1 MEEIGN
7 TLKKMKTAI
16 VLAAGL
22 GRKVWPYGEFRQKCT
37 LPVANKPIVRRLVE
51 NLVEA
56 GCQRIIVVVG
66 HHAQQVRG
74 ALADIPNVVFITQ
87 HSLDGTASAVL
98 AASEHLENEP
108 YLVVYGDIVTTADN
122 FRNIIDAL
130 CSHNVEAAALVQPLG
145 NEDASDWLCAGIDRE
160 DSADKSVSRLTGIE
174 GHPRGGSHRLCGV
187 YAFSPTAT
195 SYLLRNPGIVTRVP
209 VGGMPPPESEIAQSL
224 QLMVDDGKTVL
235 ATQANSFFVDVDKP
249 WHVLE
254 ANRRL
259 VDHLAK
265 QVTEDQVAAGAVIS
279 DAAEI
284 NGHVVLGKNSVIG
297 PRVVVNGTLIAGANN
312 NITNGAILHGNIFV
326 GDQCRISDYCD
337 VGSSAIGNRCIIGH
351 GAEMSGVLFDKVYLY
366 HYCEMSGV
374 FGCATDIGA
383 ATVCGTLRFDDR
395 DTQLQVEGRYEV
407 PPYGANATYM
417 GDYCRTGVN
426 AMIMPGRRIGSYSV
440 VGPGVILYD
449 DVPSKTMVMAKQ
461 ELITKPWG
469 PERYG
474 W

>member
-1 MEEIGN
+1 MD
-7 TLKKMKTAI
+7 TAI

-37 LPVANKPIVRRLVE
+37 IPVANTPIVRRLVE
-51 NLVEA
+51 DLIEA
-56 GCQRIIVVVG
+56 GCQRIVVVVG

-74 ALADIPNVVFITQ
+74 ALADLPNVVFVTQ
-87 HSLDGTASAVL
+87 HSPDGTASAVL
-98 AASEHLENEP
+98 TASEHLEDEP
-108 YLVVYGDIVTTADN
+108 YLVVYGDIVTTPENLHN
-122 FRNIIDAL
+122 FITEFRLSNA
-130 CSHNVEAAALVQPLG
+130 EAAALVQSLG
-145 NEDASDWLCAGIDRE
+145 DEDASNWLCAGIGTAE
-160 DSADKSVSRLTGIE
+160 ADGKSVSTLTGIE

-187 YAFSPTAT
+187 YAFRSSAT
-195 SYLLRNPGIVTRVP
+195 PYLHRNPGIVTRVP

-224 QLMVDDGKTVL
+224 QLMIDDGRTVL
-235 ATQANSFFVDVDKP
+235 AVQTTEFLVDVDKP

-254 ANRRL
+254 ANDRL
-259 VDHLAK
+259 VGYLA
-265 QVTEDQVAAGAVIS
+265 QRVTENQIAPGASIS

-312 NITNGAILHGNIFV
+312 NITNGAILHGNILV

-337 VGSSAIGNRCIIGH
+337 VSSSAIGNRCIIGH
-351 GAEMSGVLFDKVYLY
+351 GAEMAGVLFDKVYLY

-383 ATVCGTLRFDDR
+383 ATVCGTLRFDDG
-395 DTQLQVEGRYEV
+395 DTAMKVEGRYEV
-407 PPYGANATYM
+407 PSYGSNSTYM

-426 AMIMPGRRIGSYSV
+426 AILMPGRRIGSYSV

-461 ELITKPWG
+461 ELVTKPWG

>member
-1 MEEIGN
+1 MFS
-7 TLKKMKTAI
+7 AI

-22 GRKVWPYGEFRQKCT
+22 GKKVWPYGEFRQKCT
-37 LPVANKPIVRRLVE
+37 LPVANTPIVRRIVE
-51 NLVEA
+51 NLVQI
-56 GCQRIIVVVG
+56 GCEQVIVVVG
-66 HHAQQVRG
+66 HYAQQVRG
-74 ALADIPNVVFITQ
+74 AVADIPEVTFVTQ
-87 HSLDGTASAVL
+87 QTLDGTATATLEAVKNL
-98 AASEHLENEP
+98 KNEL
-108 YLVVYGDIVTTADN
+108 YLVVSGDIVTAPDN
-122 FRNIIDAL
+122 LRNLINN
-130 CSHNVEAAALVQPLG
+130 STKQKVEAAALVQPLG
-145 NEDASDWLCAGIDRE
+145 QEDASNWLCAGISGE
-160 DSADKSVSRLTGIE
+160 CVTGIE

-187 YAFSPTAT
+187 YAFRAKETTP
-195 SYLLRNPGIVTRVP
+195 YLLRNPGIVTRVP
-209 VGGMPPPESEIAQSL
+209 VGGMPPPEADIAQSI
-224 QLMVDDGKTVL
+224 QLMVDDGKSVL
-235 ATQANSFFVDVDKP
+235 AVETTEFFVDVDKP

-259 VDHLAK
+259 VDALA
-265 QVTEDQVAAGAVIS
+265 QQIETDRVAKGARIS

-284 NGHVVLGKNSVIG
+284 NGRIVLGENSVIG
-297 PRVVVNGTLIAGANN
+297 PRVVINGTLIAGANN

-326 GDQCRISDYCD
+326 GKQCRISDYCD
-337 VGSSAIGNRCIIGH
+337 IGSSVIGNRCIVGH
-351 GAEMSGVLFDKVYLY
+351 GAEMAGVMFDKVYLY

-383 ATVCGTLRFDDR
+383 ATVCGTLRFDDK
-395 DTQLQVEGRYEV
+395 DTPMQIEGRYEI
-407 PPYGANATYM
+407 PTYGANATYM

-426 AMIMPGRRIGSYSV
+426 AIIMPGRRIGAYSV

>member
-1 MEEIGN
+1 MD
-7 TLKKMKTAI
+7 TAI

-37 LPVANKPIVRRLVE
+37 IPVANKPIVRRVVE
-51 NLVEA
+51 NLLEV
-56 GCQRIIVVVG
+56 GCQRIVVVVG

-74 ALADIPNVVFITQ
+74 ALADIPNTVFVTQ

-98 AASEHLENEP
+98 TAGEHLEDQP
-108 YLVVYGDIVTTADN
+108 YLVVYGDIVTTAEN
-122 FRNIIDAL
+122 FRNLISVFRSDD
-130 CSHNVEAAALVQPLG
+130 VEAAALVQPLG
-145 NEDASDWLCAGIDRE
+145 DEDASDWLCAGIGTADVE
-160 DSADKSVSRLTGIE
+160 NGSALKLNGIE

-187 YAFSPTAT
+187 YAFKSHAT
-195 SYLLRNPGIVTRVP
+195 PYLLRNPGIVTRVP

-224 QLMVDDGKTVL
+224 QLMVDDGRTVL
-235 ATQANSFFVDVDKP
+235 AVETADFFVDVDKP

-254 ANRRL
+254 ANNRL
-259 VDHLAK
+259 VDYLAK
-265 QVTEDQVAAGAVIS
+265 QVTEDHIEAGAKIS

-284 NGHVVLGKNSVIG
+284 NGHVVLGKNTVIG

-351 GAEMSGVLFDKVYLY
+351 GAEMAGVLFDKVYLY

-383 ATVCGTLRFDDR
+383 ATVCGTLRFDDK
-395 DTQLQVEGRYEV
+395 DTAIQVEGRYEV

-426 AMIMPGRRIGSYSV
+426 AIIMPGRRIGSYSV

>member
-1 MEEIGN
+1 MD
-7 TLKKMKTAI
+7 TAI

-37 LPVANKPIVRRLVE
+37 IPVANKPIVRRVVE
-51 NLVEA
+51 NLRAA
-56 GCQRIIVVVG
+56 GCQRILVVVG

-74 ALADIPNVVFITQ
+74 ALADIPNVVFVTQ
-87 HSLDGTASAVL
+87 HTLDGTASAVL
-98 AASEHLENEP
+98 TAVEQLEDQR
-108 YLVVYGDIVTTADN
+108 YLVVYGDTVTTADN
-122 FRNIIDAL
+122 LRNFINEFRSSD
-130 CSHNVEAAALVQPLG
+130 VEAAALVQALG
-145 NEDASDWLCAGIDRE
+145 AEDASNWLCAGIGTE
-160 DSADKSVSRLTGIE
+160 DVENRSLSKLNGIE
-174 GHPRGGSHRLCGV
+174 GHPRGGSHRLCGM
-187 YAFSPTAT
+187 YAFKSSAT
-195 SYLLRNPGIVTRVP
+195 PYLLRNPGIVTRVP

-224 QLMVDDGKTVL
+224 QLMIDDGKTVL
-235 ATQANSFFVDVDKP
+235 AVQTTDFFVDVDKP

-254 ANRRL
+254 ANNRL
-259 VDHLAK
+259 VDYLAK
-265 QVTEDQVAAGAVIS
+265 QVTEDSIAAGAKIS

-284 NGHVVLGKNSVIG
+284 NGHVVLGKNTVIG
-297 PRVVVNGTLIAGANN
+297 PRVVINGTVIAGANN

-337 VGSSAIGNRCIIGH
+337 VGSSTIGNRCIIGH
-351 GAEMSGVLFDKVYLY
+351 GAEMAGVLFDKVYLY

-395 DTQLQVEGRYEV
+395 DTPIQVEGRYEV
-407 PPYGANATYM
+407 PPYGADATYM

>member
-1 MEEIGN
+1 ME
-7 TLKKMKTAI
+7 TAI
-16 VLAAGL
+16 VLAAGS

-37 LPVANKPIVRRLVE
+37 IPIANKPIVRRIVE
-51 NLVEA
+51 DLLEV
-56 GCQRIIVVVG
+56 GCERIIVVVG

-74 ALADIPNVVFITQ
+74 AVADIPNIVFVTQ
-87 HSLDGTASAVL
+87 QVLDGTASATLTAV
-98 AASEHLENEP
+98 EHLEAQP
-108 YLVVYGDIVTTADN
+108 YLVIHGDTVTTSENLRN
-122 FRNIIDAL
+122 FVNTFRVSD
-130 CSHNVEAAALVQPLG
+130 VEAAALVQPLG
-145 NEDASDWLCAGIDRE
+145 NEDASNYLCAGVGTTDGDNGSLSI
-160 DSADKSVSRLTGIE
+160 LTGIE

-187 YAFSPTAT
+187 YAFQSSAT
-195 SYLLRNPGIVTRVP
+195 PYLLRNPGIVTRVP

-224 QLMVDDGKTVL
+224 QLMVDDGRTVL
-235 ATQANSFFVDVDKP
+235 AVQTSDFLVDVDKP

-254 ANRRL
+254 ANRRF
-259 VDHLAK
+259 VDDLTK
-265 QVTEDQVAAGAVIS
+265 RVTEDRVADGAKIS

-284 NGHVVLGKNSVIG
+284 NGHVVLGKNTVIG

-326 GDQCRISDYCD
+326 GDRCRISDYCD

-383 ATVCGTLRFDDR
+383 ATVCGTLRFDDK
-395 DTQLQVEGRYEV
+395 DTPIQVDGRYEV
-407 PPYGANATYM
+407 PPSGANATYM

-426 AMIMPGRRIGSYSV
+426 AIIMPGRRIGSYSV

>member
-1 MEEIGN
+1 MD
-7 TLKKMKTAI
+7 TAI

-37 LPVANKPIVRRLVE
+37 IPVANTPIVRRLVE
-51 NLVEA
+51 SLVEA
-56 GCQRIIVVVG
+56 GCQRILVVVG

-74 ALADIPNVVFITQ
+74 AIADLPNVVFVPQ
-87 HSLDGTASAVL
+87 DSPDGTASAVL
-98 AASEHLENEP
+98 TASAHLEDQP
-108 YLVVYGDIVTTADN
+108 YLVVHGDIVTAPDN
-122 FRNIIDAL
+122 LRNFIQEFR
-130 CSHNVEAAALVQPLG
+130 SSNVEAAALVQPLG
-145 NEDASDWLCAGIDRE
+145 NEDASNWLCAGIGTE
-160 DSADKSVSRLTGIE
+160 AADGESVSTLTGIE

-187 YAFSPTAT
+187 YAFRSSAT

-224 QLMVDDGKTVL
+224 QLMIDEGKTVL
-235 ATQANSFFVDVDKP
+235 AVQTSDFLVDVDKP

-254 ANRRL
+254 ANHRL
-259 VDHLAK
+259 VDYLAK
-265 QVTEDQVAAGAVIS
+265 QVTENQVAEGAKIS

-312 NITNGAILHGNIFV
+312 NITNGAILHGNILV

-383 ATVCGTLRFDDR
+383 ATVCGTLRFDDG
-395 DTQLQVEGRYEV
+395 DTRIRVEGRSEV
-407 PPYGANATYM
+407 PSYGSNSTYM

-426 AMIMPGRRIGSYSV
+426 AIIMPGRRIGSYSV

>member
-1 MEEIGN
+1 MD
-7 TLKKMKTAI
+7 TAI

-37 LPVANKPIVRRLVE
+37 IPVANKPIVRRIVE
-51 NLVEA
+51 ILVEA

-66 HHAQQVRG
+66 HYAQQVRG
-74 ALADIPNVVFITQ
+74 ALADIPNVVFVTQ
-87 HSLDGTASAVL
+87 HSLDGTADAVL
-98 AASEHLENEP
+98 TASEYLEDQP
-108 YLVVYGDIVTTADN
+108 YLVVYGDIVTTSDN
-122 FRNIIDAL
+122 LRNFIRVFRTSD
-130 CSHNVEAAALVQPLG
+130 VEAAALVQPLD
-145 NEDASDWLCAGIDRE
+145 NEDASDWLCASIGTERVENGDL
-160 DSADKSVSRLTGIE
+160 SKLTGIE

-187 YAFSPTAT
+187 YAFQTRSTT
-195 SYLLRNPGIVTRVP
+195 YLLRNPGIVTRVP

-224 QLMVDDGKTVL
+224 QLMVDDGRTVL
-235 ATQANSFFVDVDKP
+235 AVQAEDFLVDVDKP

-254 ANRRL
+254 ANNRL

-265 QVTEDQVAAGAVIS
+265 QVTEDQIADGAKIS

-337 VGSSAIGNRCIIGH
+337 VGSSVIGNRCIIGH
-351 GAEMSGVLFDKVYLY
+351 GAEMAGVLFDKVYLY

-374 FGCATDIGA
+374 FGSATDIGA
-383 ATVCGTLRFDDR
+383 ATVCGTLRFDDA
-395 DTQLQVEGRYEV
+395 DTAIQVEGRYEV
-407 PPYGANATYM
+407 PPNGANATYM

-426 AMIMPGRRIGSYSV
+426 AIIMPGRRIGSYSV

-449 DVPSKTMVMAKQ
+449 DVPSKTMIMAKQ
-461 ELITKPWG
+461 ELVTKPWG

>member
-1 MEEIGN
+1 MD
-7 TLKKMKTAI
+7 TAI

-37 LPVANKPIVRRLVE
+37 IPVANTPIVRRLVE
-51 NLVEA
+51 SLVEA
-56 GCQRIIVVVG
+56 GCQRILVVVG

-74 ALADIPNVVFITQ
+74 AIADLPNVVFVPQ
-87 HSLDGTASAVL
+87 DSPDGTASAVL
-98 AASEHLENEP
+98 TASAHLEDQP
-108 YLVVYGDIVTTADN
+108 YLVVHGDIVTAPENLRN
-122 FRNIIDAL
+122 FIQEFR
-130 CSHNVEAAALVQPLG
+130 SSNVEAAALVQPLG
-145 NEDASDWLCAGIDRE
+145 NEDASNWLCAGIGTE
-160 DSADKSVSRLTGIE
+160 AADNESVSTLTGIE

-187 YAFSPTAT
+187 YAFRSSAT

-224 QLMVDDGKTVL
+224 QLMIDEGKTVL
-235 ATQANSFFVDVDKP
+235 AVQTSEFLVDVDKP

-254 ANRRL
+254 ANHRL
-259 VDHLAK
+259 VDYLTK
-265 QVTEDQVAAGAVIS
+265 QVTADRIADGAKIS

-312 NITNGAILHGNIFV
+312 NITNGAILHGNILV

-383 ATVCGTLRFDDR
+383 ATVCGTLRFDDG
-395 DTQLQVEGRYEV
+395 DTRIRVEGRSEV
-407 PPYGANATYM
+407 PSYGSNSTYM

-426 AMIMPGRRIGSYSV
+426 AIIMPGRRIGSYSV

>member
-1 MEEIGN
+1 MD
-7 TLKKMKTAI
+7 TAI

-37 LPVANKPIVRRLVE
+37 IPVANKPIVRRVVE
-51 NLVEA
+51 NLIEA
-56 GCQRIIVVVG
+56 GCQRIVVVVG

-74 ALADIPNVVFITQ
+74 ALADIPNTVFVTQ

-98 AASEHLENEP
+98 TALEHLEDQP
-108 YLVVYGDIVTTADN
+108 YLVVYGDIVTTAENLRN
-122 FRNIIDAL
+122 FIQEFR
-130 CSHNVEAAALVQPLG
+130 SYNVEAAALVQALG
-145 NEDASDWLCAGIDRE
+145 NEDASDWLCAGIGTE
-160 DSADKSVSRLTGIE
+160 DVENRRVLKLNGIE

-187 YAFSPTAT
+187 YAFKSSAT
-195 SYLLRNPGIVTRVP
+195 PYLLRNPGIVTRVP

-224 QLMVDDGKTVL
+224 QLMVDDGRTVL
-235 ATQANSFFVDVDKP
+235 AVQTEDFFVDVDKP

-254 ANRRL
+254 ANKRC
-259 VDHLAK
+259 VDYLAT
-265 QVTEDQVAAGAVIS
+265 QVTEDHIAAGAKIS

-312 NITNGAILHGNIFV
+312 NITNGAILHGNIFI

-383 ATVCGTLRFDDR
+383 ATVCGTLRFDDK
-395 DTQLQVEGRYEV
+395 DTPIQVEGRYEV

>member
-1 MEEIGN
+1 ME
-7 TLKKMKTAI
+7 TAI
-16 VLAAGL
+16 VLAAGS

-37 LPVANKPIVRRLVE
+37 IPIANKPIVRRIVE
-51 NLVEA
+51 DLLQV
-56 GCQRIIVVVG
+56 GCKQIIVVVG

-74 ALADIPNVVFITQ
+74 AVADIPNIVFVTQ
-87 HSLDGTASAVL
+87 QTLDGTASAALTAV
-98 AASEHLENEP
+98 EHLEAQP
-108 YLVVYGDIVTTADN
+108 YLVIHGDTVTTSENLRN
-122 FRNIIDAL
+122 FVKAFRASD
-130 CSHNVEAAALVQPLG
+130 VEAAALVQPLG
-145 NEDASDWLCAGIDRE
+145 TEDASNYLCAGVGTTDG
-160 DSADKSVSRLTGIE
+160 DNGSLSTLTGIE

-187 YAFSPTAT
+187 YAFQSSAMP
-195 SYLLRNPGIVTRVP
+195 YLLRNPGIVTRVP

-224 QLMVDDGKTVL
+224 QLMVDDGRTVL
-235 ATQANSFFVDVDKP
+235 AVQTSDFFVDVDKP

-259 VDHLAK
+259 VEHLTK
-265 QVTEDQVAAGAVIS
+265 QVTEDQVADGAKIS

-284 NGHVVLGKNSVIG
+284 NGHVVLGKNTVIG

-374 FGCATDIGA
+374 FGCATDVGA
-383 ATVCGTLRFDDR
+383 ATVCGTLRFDDK
-395 DTQLQVEGRYEV
+395 DTPIQVEGRYEV
-407 PPYGANATYM
+407 PPSGANATYM

-426 AMIMPGRRIGSYSV
+426 AIIMPGRRIGSYSV

>member
-1 MEEIGN
+1 MN
-7 TLKKMKTAI
+7 TAI

-37 LPVANKPIVRRLVE
+37 IPVANKPIVRRVAE
-51 NLVEA
+51 NLLEA
-56 GCQRIIVVVG
+56 GCQHIVVVVG

-74 ALADIPNVVFITQ
+74 ALADIPNTVFVTQ
-87 HSLDGTASAVL
+87 HSLDGTVSAVL
-98 AASEHLENEP
+98 TAHEHLEDQP
-108 YLVVYGDIVTTADN
+108 YLVVYGDTVTTADN
-122 FRNIIDAL
+122 LRNFISAFRSD
-130 CSHNVEAAALVQPLG
+130 NVEAAALVQALG
-145 NEDASDWLCAGIDRE
+145 DEDASDWLCAGIGT
-160 DSADKSVSRLTGIE
+160 ADVENGSVLKLNGIE

-187 YAFSPTAT
+187 YAFARCAT
-195 SYLLRNPGIVTRVP
+195 PYLLRNPGIVTRVP

-224 QLMVDDGKTVL
+224 QLMVEDGRTVL
-235 ATQANSFFVDVDKP
+235 AIETEDFFVDVDKP

-254 ANRRL
+254 ANKRC
-259 VDHLAK
+259 VDYLAK
-265 QVTEDQVAAGAVIS
+265 QVTEDHIEAGAKIS

-351 GAEMSGVLFDKVYLY
+351 GAEMAGVLFDKVYLY

-395 DTQLQVEGRYEV
+395 DTPIQVEGRYEV

>member
-1 MEEIGN
+1 MD
-7 TLKKMKTAI
+7 TAI

-37 LPVANKPIVRRLVE
+37 IPVANKPIVRRVVE
-51 NLVEA
+51 NLIEA

-74 ALADIPNVVFITQ
+74 ALADIPNTVFVTQ

-98 AASEHLENEP
+98 TALEHLEDQP
-108 YLVVYGDIVTTADN
+108 YLVVYGDVVTTPENLRN
-122 FRNIIDAL
+122 FIQEFR
-130 CSHNVEAAALVQPLG
+130 SHNVEAAALVQALG
-145 NEDASDWLCAGIDRE
+145 NEDASDWLCAGIGTE
-160 DSADKSVSRLTGIE
+160 DVENRSVLKLNGIE

-187 YAFSPTAT
+187 YAFKSNATA
-195 SYLLRNPGIVTRVP
+195 YLLRNPGIVTRVP

-224 QLMVDDGKTVL
+224 QLMVDEGRTVL
-235 ATQANSFFVDVDKP
+235 AVQAEGFFVDVDKP

-254 ANRRL
+254 ANKRF
-259 VDHLAK
+259 VDYLAT
-265 QVTEDQVAAGAVIS
+265 QVTEDNIAAGAKIS

-297 PRVVVNGTLIAGANN
+297 PRVVVNGTFIAGANN

-337 VGSSAIGNRCIIGH
+337 VGSSVIGNRCIIGH
-351 GAEMSGVLFDKVYLY
+351 GAEMAGVLFDKVYLY

-383 ATVCGTLRFDDR
+383 ATVCGTLRFDDK
-395 DTQLQVEGRYEV
+395 DTPIQVEGRYEV

>member
-1 MEEIGN
+1 ME
-7 TLKKMKTAI
+7 TAI
-16 VLAAGL
+16 VLAAGS

-37 LPVANKPIVRRLVE
+37 IPIANKPIVRRIVE
-51 NLVEA
+51 NLLEV
-56 GCQRIIVVVG
+56 GCKQIIVVVG
-66 HHAQQVRG
+66 HQAQQVRG
-74 ALADIPNVVFITQ
+74 AVADIPNVAFVTQ
-87 HSLDGTASAVL
+87 QTLDGTASAALTAVQ
-98 AASEHLENEP
+98 HLEAQP
-108 YLVVYGDIVTTADN
+108 YLVIHGDIVTTSENLRN
-122 FRNIIDAL
+122 FVKAFLASDA
-130 CSHNVEAAALVQPLG
+130 EAAALVQRLD
-145 NEDASDWLCAGIDRE
+145 NEDASDWLCAGINT
-160 DSADKSVSRLTGIE
+160 ADGSNGSVSTLTGIE

-187 YAFSPTAT
+187 YAFQSRATA
-195 SYLLRNPGIVTRVP
+195 YLLRNPGIVTKVP

-224 QLMVDDGKTVL
+224 QLMIDDGRTVL
-235 ATQANSFFVDVDKP
+235 AVQTSDFFVDVDKP

-254 ANRRL
+254 ANSRL
-259 VDHLAK
+259 VDYLAK
-265 QVTEDQVAAGAVIS
+265 RVTKDEIADGAKIS

-337 VGSSAIGNRCIIGH
+337 VGSSVVGNRCIIGH

-395 DTQLQVEGRYEV
+395 DTPIQVEGRYEV

>member
-1 MEEIGN
+1 MD
-7 TLKKMKTAI
+7 TAI

-37 LPVANKPIVRRLVE
+37 IPVANKPIVRRVVE
-51 NLVEA
+51 NLLAV
-56 GCQRIIVVVG
+56 GCQRIVVVVG

-74 ALADIPNVVFITQ
+74 ALADIPNTVFVTQ

-98 AASEHLENEP
+98 TAHEYLEDQP
-108 YLVVYGDIVTTADN
+108 YLVVYGDIVTTAENLRN
-122 FRNIIDAL
+122 FMSVFRSD
-130 CSHNVEAAALVQPLG
+130 NVEAAALVQPLG
-145 NEDASDWLCAGIDRE
+145 NEDASDWLCAGIGT
-160 DSADKSVSRLTGIE
+160 ADVENGGVLKLNGIA

-187 YAFSPTAT
+187 YAFESRTTP
-195 SYLLRNPGIVTRVP
+195 YLLRNPGIVTRVP

-224 QLMVDDGKTVL
+224 QLMVDDGRSVL
-235 ATQANSFFVDVDKP
+235 AVETEDFFVDVDKP

-254 ANRRL
+254 ANKRC
-259 VDHLAK
+259 VDYLAK
-265 QVTEDQVAAGAVIS
+265 QVTEDHIEAGAKIS

-337 VGSSAIGNRCIIGH
+337 VDSSAIGNRCIIGH
-351 GAEMSGVLFDKVYLY
+351 GAEMAGVLFDKVYLY

-383 ATVCGTLRFDDR
+383 ATVCGTLRFDDK
-395 DTQLQVEGRYEV
+395 DTPIQVEGRYEV

-426 AMIMPGRRIGSYSV
+426 AIIMPGRRIGSYSV

>member
-1 MEEIGN
+1 MD
-7 TLKKMKTAI
+7 TAI

-37 LPVANKPIVRRLVE
+37 IPVANKPIVRRVVE
-51 NLVEA
+51 NLLAV
-56 GCQRIIVVVG
+56 GCERIIVVVG
-66 HHAQQVRG
+66 HYAQQVRG
-74 ALADIPNVVFITQ
+74 ALADIPNTVFVTQ
-87 HSLDGTASAVL
+87 HSLDGTVSAVL
-98 AASEHLENEP
+98 TALEHLEDEP
-108 YLVVYGDIVTTADN
+108 YLVVYGDIVTAADN
-122 FRNIIDAL
+122 FRNFVSEFRSSD
-130 CSHNVEAAALVQPLG
+130 VEAAALVQALG
-145 NEDASDWLCAGIDRE
+145 NEDASDWLCAGIGTEAIGDR
-160 DSADKSVSRLTGIE
+160 SVLKLNGIE

-187 YAFSPTAT
+187 YAFQRSAT
-195 SYLLRNPGIVTRVP
+195 PYLLRNPGIVTRVP

-224 QLMVDDGKTVL
+224 QLMVDEGRTVL
-235 ATQANSFFVDVDKP
+235 VVQTEDFFIDVDKP

-254 ANRRL
+254 ANKRC
-259 VDHLAK
+259 VDYLAK
-265 QVTEDQVAAGAVIS
+265 QVTKNDVAAGAKIS

-312 NITNGAILHGNIFV
+312 NITNGAILHGNILV
-326 GDQCRISDYCD
+326 GDHCRISDYCD

-351 GAEMSGVLFDKVYLY
+351 GAEMAGVLFDKVYLY

-395 DTQLQVEGRYEV
+395 DTPIQVEGRYEV

-440 VGPGVILYD
+440 VGPGVILYE

>member
-1 MEEIGN
+1 MD
-7 TLKKMKTAI
+7 TAI

-37 LPVANKPIVRRLVE
+37 IPVANKPIVRRVVE
-51 NLVEA
+51 NLIEA
-56 GCQRIIVVVG
+56 GCQRIVVVVG

-74 ALADIPNVVFITQ
+74 ALADIPNTTFVTQ

-98 AASEHLENEP
+98 TALEHLEDQP
-108 YLVVYGDIVTTADN
+108 YLVVYGDIVTTAENLRN
-122 FRNIIDAL
+122 FISAFR
-130 CSHNVEAAALVQPLG
+130 SENVEAAALVQQLG
-145 NEDASDWLCAGIDRE
+145 NEAASDWLCAGIGT
-160 DSADKSVSRLTGIE
+160 ADVENGGVLELKGIE

-187 YAFSPTAT
+187 YAFESRAT
-195 SYLLRNPGIVTRVP
+195 PYLLRNPGIVTRVP

-224 QLMVDDGKTVL
+224 QLMVEDRRTVL
-235 ATQANSFFVDVDKP
+235 AVETEGFFVDVDKP

-254 ANRRL
+254 ANKRC
-259 VDHLAK
+259 VDYLAK
-265 QVTEDQVAAGAVIS
+265 QVTEDRIEAGAKIS

-312 NITNGAILHGNIFV
+312 SITNGAILHGNIFV

-351 GAEMSGVLFDKVYLY
+351 GAEMAGVLFDKVYLY

-383 ATVCGTLRFDDR
+383 ATVCGTLRFDDK
-395 DTQLQVEGRYEV
+395 DTAIQVEGRYEV

-426 AMIMPGRRIGSYSV
+426 AMLMPGRRIGSYSV

>member
-1 MEEIGN
+1 MN
-7 TLKKMKTAI
+7 NAI

-37 LPVANKPIVRRLVE
+37 IPVANIPIIRRIVN
-51 NLVEA
+51 NLNEVGIEH
-56 GCQRIIVVVG
+56 IIVVVG
-66 HHAQQVRG
+66 HYAQQVRG
-74 ALADIPNVVFITQ
+74 AVADIPNVEFVTQ
-87 HSLDGTASAVL
+87 HPVEGTADAVL
-98 AASEHLENEP
+98 TALKKLNDENF
-108 YLVVYGDIVTTADN
+108 LVIYGDVVTSSEN
-122 FRNIIDAL
+122 FRKLIKAFNCQNA
-130 CSHNVEAAALVQPLG
+130 EAAALIQPLG
-145 NEDASDWLCAGIDRE
+145 DEDANNWLCAKATDGCL
-160 DSADKSVSRLTGIE
+160 SGIE
-174 GHPRGGSHRLCGV
+174 GHPRGGLHRLCGI
-187 YAFSPTAT
+187 YAFKTTAT
-195 SYLLRNPGIVTRVP
+195 PYLLRNPGIVTQVP
-209 VGGMPPPESEIAQSL
+209 VGGMPPPEAEIAQSL
-224 QLMVDDGKTVL
+224 QLMINDGIEVL
-235 ATQANSFFVDVDKP
+235 AVETTGFFVDVDKP

-259 VDHLAK
+259 VDYLAK
-265 QVTEDQVAAGAVIS
+265 QIDENNIAASAKIS

-284 NGHVVLGKNSVIG
+284 NGHVVLGENTFIG
-297 PRVVVNGTLIAGANN
+297 PRVVVNGTLVAGANN
-312 NITNGAILHGNIFV
+312 NITNGAILHGNTYI

-337 VGSSAIGNRCIIGH
+337 IQSSSIGNRCIVGH
-351 GAEMSGVLFDKVYLY
+351 GAEMSGVMFDKVYLY

-395 DTQLQVEGRYEV
+395 DTSIQIEGRYEI
-407 PPYGANATYM
+407 PTYGANATYM

-440 VGPGVILYD
+440 VGPGVILYE

>member
-1 MEEIGN
+1 
-7 TLKKMKTAI
+7 
-16 VLAAGL
+16 
-22 GRKVWPYGEFRQKCT
+22 
-37 LPVANKPIVRRLVE
+37 
-51 NLVEA
+51 
-56 GCQRIIVVVG
+56 
-66 HHAQQVRG
+66 
-74 ALADIPNVVFITQ
+74 
-87 HSLDGTASAVL
+87 
-98 AASEHLENEP
+98 
-108 YLVVYGDIVTTADN
+108 
-122 FRNIIDAL
+122 
-130 CSHNVEAAALVQPLG
+130 
-145 NEDASDWLCAGIDRE
+145 
-160 DSADKSVSRLTGIE
+160 
-174 GHPRGGSHRLCGV
+174 
-187 YAFSPTAT
+187 
-195 SYLLRNPGIVTRVP
+195 
-209 VGGMPPPESEIAQSL
+209 MPPPESEIAQSL
-224 QLMVDDGKTVL
+224 QLMVDDGRTVL
-235 ATQANSFFVDVDKP
+235 AVQTEDFFVDVDKP

-254 ANRRL
+254 ANNRY
-259 VDHLAK
+259 VDYLAK
-265 QVTEDQVAAGAVIS
+265 QVTADDIAAGAKIS

-312 NITNGAILHGNIFV
+312 NITNGAILHGSIFV

-337 VGSSAIGNRCIIGH
+337 VSSSAIGNRCIIGH
-351 GAEMSGVLFDKVYLY
+351 GAEMAGVLFDKVYLY

-383 ATVCGTLRFDDR
+383 ATVCGTLRFDDK
-395 DTQLQVEGRYEV
+395 DTPIQVEGRYEI

-426 AMIMPGRRIGSYSV
+426 AIIMPGRRIGSYSV

>member
-1 MEEIGN
+1 MD
-7 TLKKMKTAI
+7 TAI

-37 LPVANKPIVRRLVE
+37 IPVANKPIVRRVVE
-51 NLVEA
+51 NLLAA

-66 HHAQQVRG
+66 HYAQQVRG
-74 ALADIPNVVFITQ
+74 TLADIPNVVFVTQ
-87 HSLDGTASAVL
+87 QTLDGTASATLTAV
-98 AASEHLENEP
+98 AHLENQP
-108 YLVVYGDIVTTADN
+108 YLVVHGDTVTTSEN
-122 FRNIIDAL
+122 FRNFIEAFR
-130 CSHNVEAAALVQPLG
+130 SHDVVAAALVQPLG
-145 NEDASDWLCAGIDRE
+145 DEDASNWLCAGIGTAEGKDG
-160 DSADKSVSRLTGIE
+160 SLSKITGIE

-187 YAFSPTAT
+187 YAFKSGAT
-195 SYLLRNPGIVTRVP
+195 PYLSRNPGIVTRVP

-224 QLMVDDGKTVL
+224 QLMVDEGKTVL
-235 ATQANSFFVDVDKP
+235 AVQATDFFVDVDKP

-254 ANRRL
+254 ANRRCVDYL
-259 VDHLAK
+259 VK
-265 QVTEDQVAAGAVIS
+265 QVTEDQIADGAKIS

-383 ATVCGTLRFDDR
+383 ATVCGTLRFDDT
-395 DTQLQVEGRYEV
+395 DTAIQIEGRYEI
-407 PPYGANATYM
+407 PSSGANATYM

-426 AMIMPGRRIGSYSV
+426 AIIMPGRRIGAYSV

>member
-1 MEEIGN
+1 ME
-7 TLKKMKTAI
+7 TAI
-16 VLAAGL
+16 VLAAGS

-37 LPVANKPIVRRLVE
+37 IPIANKPIVRRIVE
-51 NLVEA
+51 DLLEV
-56 GCQRIIVVVG
+56 GCERIIVVVG

-74 ALADIPNVVFITQ
+74 AVADIPNIVFVTQ
-87 HSLDGTASAVL
+87 QVLDGTASATLTAV
-98 AASEHLENEP
+98 EHLEAQP
-108 YLVVYGDIVTTADN
+108 YLVIHGDTVTTSENLRN
-122 FRNIIDAL
+122 FVNAFRASD
-130 CSHNVEAAALVQPLG
+130 VEAAALVQPLG
-145 NEDASDWLCAGIDRE
+145 NEDASNYLCAGVGTTDGDNGSLSI
-160 DSADKSVSRLTGIE
+160 LTGIE

-187 YAFSPTAT
+187 YAFQSSAT
-195 SYLLRNPGIVTRVP
+195 PYLLRNPGIVTRVP

-224 QLMVDDGKTVL
+224 QLMVDDGRTVL
-235 ATQANSFFVDVDKP
+235 AVQTSDFLVDVDKP

-254 ANRRL
+254 ANRRF
-259 VDHLAK
+259 VDDLTK
-265 QVTEDQVAAGAVIS
+265 RVTEDRVADGAKIS

-284 NGHVVLGKNSVIG
+284 NGHVVLGKNTVIG

-326 GDQCRISDYCD
+326 GDRCRISDYCD

-383 ATVCGTLRFDDR
+383 ATVCGTLRFDDK
-395 DTQLQVEGRYEV
+395 DTPIQVDGRYEV
-407 PPYGANATYM
+407 PPSGANATYM

-426 AMIMPGRRIGSYSV
+426 AIIMPGRRIGSYSV

>member
-1 MEEIGN
+1 MEN
-7 TLKKMKTAI
+7 AI
-16 VLAAGL
+16 VLAAGS

-37 LPVANKPIVRRLVE
+37 IPIANKPIVRRTVE
-51 NLVEA
+51 SLLEI

-74 ALADIPNVVFITQ
+74 ALADIPNVVFVTQ
-87 HSLDGTASAVL
+87 QTLDGTASAALIAV
-98 AASEHLENEP
+98 EHLEAEP
-108 YLVVYGDIVTTADN
+108 YLVIHGDIVTTSENLRN
-122 FRNIIDAL
+122 FVKAFRASD
-130 CSHNVEAAALVQPLG
+130 VEAAALVQPLG
-145 NEDASDWLCAGIDRE
+145 NEDASDWLCAGIGTTDGNNG
-160 DSADKSVSRLTGIE
+160 SLSTLTGVE
-174 GHPRGGSHRLCGV
+174 GHPRGGSYRLCGV
-187 YAFSPTAT
+187 YAFQSSAT
-195 SYLLRNPGIVTRVP
+195 PYLLRNPGIVTNVP

-224 QLMVDDGKTVL
+224 QLMIDDGRTVL
-235 ATQANSFFVDVDKP
+235 AAQTSDFFVDVDKP

-254 ANRRL
+254 ANRRC
-259 VDHLAK
+259 VDYLAK
-265 QVTEDQVAAGAVIS
+265 QVTENRIADGAKIS

-284 NGHVVLGKNSVIG
+284 NGHVVLGKNTVIG

-312 NITNGAILHGNIFV
+312 NITNGAILHGDIYV

-337 VGSSAIGNRCIIGH
+337 VESSAIGNRCIIGH

-383 ATVCGTLRFDDR
+383 ATVCGTLRFDDK
-395 DTQLQVEGRYEV
+395 DTPIQVEGRYEV
-407 PPYGANATYM
+407 PPSGANATYM

-426 AMIMPGRRIGSYSV
+426 AIIMPGRRIGSYSV

>member
-1 MEEIGN
+1 MD
-7 TLKKMKTAI
+7 TAI

-37 LPVANKPIVRRLVE
+37 IPIANKPIVRRIVE
-51 NLVEA
+51 NLLEV
-56 GCQRIIVVVG
+56 GCQRILVVVG
-66 HHAQQVRG
+66 HQAQQVRG
-74 ALADIPNVVFITQ
+74 ALADIPNVIFVTQ
-87 HSLDGTASAVL
+87 QTLDGTASATL
-98 AASEHLENEP
+98 AAVEHLEDEP
-108 YLVVYGDIVTTADN
+108 YLVVHGDTVTAPAN
-122 FRNIIDAL
+122 FRNFIHAFRASD
-130 CSHNVEAAALVQPLG
+130 VEAAALVQSLG
-145 NEDASDWLCAGIDRE
+145 NEDASDWLCAGIGT
-160 DSADKSVSRLTGIE
+160 ADGSNGKVSTLTGIE

-187 YAFSPTAT
+187 YAFQPRAT
-195 SYLLRNPGIVTRVP
+195 TYLLRNPGIVTRVP

-235 ATQANSFFVDVDKP
+235 AVETSDFFVDVDKP

-254 ANRRL
+254 ANKRC
-259 VDHLAK
+259 VDHLVQ
-265 QVTEDQVAAGAVIS
+265 QVTEDQIAAGAKIS

-284 NGHVVLGKNSVIG
+284 NGHVVLGKNTVIG

-383 ATVCGTLRFDDR
+383 ATVCGTLRFDDK
-395 DTQLQVEGRYEV
+395 DTPIQVEGRYEV

-426 AMIMPGRRIGSYSV
+426 AIIMPGRRIGSYSV

>member
-1 MEEIGN
+1 MD
-7 TLKKMKTAI
+7 TAI

-37 LPVANKPIVRRLVE
+37 IPVANKPIVRRIAEDLI
-51 NLVEA
+51 EA
-56 GCQRIIVVVG
+56 GCQRIVVVVG

-74 ALADIPNVVFITQ
+74 ALADLPNVVFVTQ
-87 HSLDGTASAVL
+87 NPLDGTASAVL
-98 AASEHLENEP
+98 TASEHLNDEP
-108 YLVVYGDIVTTADN
+108 YLVVYGDIVTAPDN
-122 FRNIIDAL
+122 LNNFIKEFR
-130 CSHNVEAAALVQPLG
+130 SHNVEAAALVQPLG
-145 NEDASDWLCAGIDRE
+145 HEDASDWLCAGIGAEETDGN
-160 DSADKSVSRLTGIE
+160 KVSSLTGIE

-187 YAFSPTAT
+187 YAFRRSAT
-195 SYLLRNPGIVTRVP
+195 PYLLRNPGIVTRVP

-224 QLMVDDGKTVL
+224 QLMVDEGKTVL
-235 ATQANSFFVDVDKP
+235 AVETTEFLVDVDKP

-254 ANRRL
+254 ANNRL
-259 VDHLAK
+259 VEYLAK
-265 QVTEDQVAAGAVIS
+265 RVTEDQIAPGASIS

-312 NITNGAILHGNIFV
+312 NITNGAILHGNILV

-351 GAEMSGVLFDKVYLY
+351 GAEMAGVLFDKVYLY

-395 DTQLQVEGRYEV
+395 DTAMQVEGRYEV
-407 PPYGANATYM
+407 PPYGSNSTYM

-426 AMIMPGRRIGSYSV
+426 AILMPGRRIGSYSV
-440 VGPGVILYD
+440 VGPGVILYE

-461 ELITKPWG
+461 ELISKPWG